1 MFSMGLTDKKIF
13 TLLRLFYTSTG
24 LSKCRESTMA
34 EYVESD
40 AVAVNAINGTLATAL
55 NAPIL
60 SN

>member
-1 MFSMGLTDKKIF
+1 MTQVLGYPSV
-13 TLLRLFYTSTG
+13 
-24 LSKCRESTMA
+24 ESTMA

-40 AVAVNAINGTLATAL
+40 AVAVNAINGTLSTAL